1 MQRHEVYEMLVRLA
15 RRSAR
20 AGRRCCVFLTAAAAP
35 LACIQTMY
43 GQRWRRAMLTGV
55 SVVLLA
61 VGLALSAAEKKSPVD
76 SSAEGE
82 AMAEPEAAPSQ
93 LDLDALEQR
102 LRETDAIGFF
112 TKLALASQI
121 NSLLDTFRD
130 FHNGEGTVT
139 RDELWE
145 RYYLLL
151 FKVVTLLQDGD
162 PDLAQEIYA
171 AREGLWELLLD
182 PKTFDKS

>member
-15 RRSAR
+15 RRPAH

-35 LACIQTMY
+35 PACIETMY

-61 VGLALSAAEKKSPVD
+61 VGPALSAGEKKSPVD

-82 AMAEPEAAPSQ
+82 ATAEPEAAPSP

-102 LRETDAIGFF
+102 LRETNAIGFF

-121 NSLLDTFRD
+121 NTLLDTFRD
-130 FHNGEGTVT
+130 LHNLADTSLP
-139 RDELWE
+139 RARLE
-145 RYYLLL
+145 RWRWPQGSQPSGLIADQPHGFPAAVSRLL
-151 FKVVTLLQDGD
+151 GNIE
-162 PDLAQEIYA
+162 PLAE
-171 AREGLWELLLD
+171 RGFL
-182 PKTFDKS
+182 